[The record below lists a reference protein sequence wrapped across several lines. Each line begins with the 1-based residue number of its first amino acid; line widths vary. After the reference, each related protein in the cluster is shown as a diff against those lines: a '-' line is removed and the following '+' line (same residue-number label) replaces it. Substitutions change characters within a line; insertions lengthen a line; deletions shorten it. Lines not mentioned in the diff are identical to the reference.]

1 MRLSQKQIEAI
12 KNAFDKVFVQGR
24 VILFGSRLDDTKKGG
39 DIDIYI
45 DPALMFEDLFAK
57 KVAFLVELKSQI
69 GDQKVDLVLAPIASS
84 DLKRE
89 IENTGVTLWRN

>member
-1 MRLSQKQIEAI
+1 
-12 KNAFDKVFVQGR
+12 
-24 VILFGSRLDDTKKGG
+24 
-39 DIDIYI
+39 
-45 DPALMFEDLFAK
+45 MFEDLFAK

-69 GDQKVDLVLAPIASS
+69 GDQKVDLVLAPFASS